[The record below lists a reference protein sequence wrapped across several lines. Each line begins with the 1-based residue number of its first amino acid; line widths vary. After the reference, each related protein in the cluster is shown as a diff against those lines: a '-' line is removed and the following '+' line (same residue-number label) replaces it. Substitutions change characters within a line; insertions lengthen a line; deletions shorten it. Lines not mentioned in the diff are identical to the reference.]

1 MGMTNSASE
10 PTALIRARG
19 LTKVFGARTAV
30 AGIDF
35 EVRDG
40 EFFGFLGPNGA
51 GKTTCFNLL
60 TKFHSVTSGKIFFKG
75 EDISSLQPPEI
86 ASKGLIRSFQ
96 ISAVFPHMTVLEN
109 VRIALQRKIGTQ
121 YHFWKSSASLKH
133 LDPQVMELL
142 EVVGLSGFSKE
153 LAVQLPYGR
162 KRVLELAT
170 TLAMDPEMMLLDEPT
185 QGMGH
190 EDVLRVTNLIA
201 KVSQGRAVLMVEHN
215 MKVVASIANQISVLQ
230 RGAVLAEGTYD
241 EVSKNPLV
249 LEAYMGTVE
258 VS

>member
-1 MGMTNSASE
+1 
-10 PTALIRARG
+10 
-19 LTKVFGARTAV
+19 
-30 AGIDF
+30 
-35 EVRDG
+35 
-40 EFFGFLGPNGA
+40 
-51 GKTTCFNLL
+51 
-60 TKFHSVTSGKIFFKG
+60 
-75 EDISSLQPPEI
+75 
-86 ASKGLIRSFQ
+86 
-96 ISAVFPHMTVLEN
+96 
-109 VRIALQRKIGTQ
+109 
-121 YHFWKSSASLKH
+121 
-133 LDPQVMELL
+133 MELL

-201 KVSQGRAVLMVEHN
+201 KVSQGRTVLMVEHN